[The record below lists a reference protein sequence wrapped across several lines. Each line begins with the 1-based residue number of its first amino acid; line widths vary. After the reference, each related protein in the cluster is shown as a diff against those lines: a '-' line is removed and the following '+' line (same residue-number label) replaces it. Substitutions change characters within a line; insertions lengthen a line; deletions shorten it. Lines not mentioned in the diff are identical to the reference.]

1 MCSYCGCEAEPVVK
15 ALMDDH
21 VEIVA
26 LMSEILDAVEEGSSE
41 RAAKMTTRLA
51 SYSADTQKLK
61 KLAFF
66 ISSYWLVRRPR
77 KSTVSWRTTADCAP
91 ASQIRPSLCRL
102 ITCASSSSS
111 FRHHAEIE
119 ETDLFPFALQVMPP
133 QSWSIIR
140 TGRLSKLSHCQVWVV
155 AAIMARGPVPS
166 VHHGPTVFSCALRH
180 HDRRLGV

>member
-41 RAAKMTTRLA
+41 RAAKMTTQLAELFGRHAETEEAGLFHQLVLAGEATEEIDRLLE
-51 SYSADTQKLK
+51 DH
-61 KLAFF
+61 
-66 ISSYWLVRRPR
+66 RRLRSGLSDPAVTLQ
-77 KSTVSWRTTADCAP
+77 TVHLR
-91 ASQIRPSLCRL
+91 QLFVEL
-102 ITCASSSSS
+102 H
-111 FRHHAEIE
+111 HHAEIE

-140 TGRLSKLSHCQVWVV
+140 QV
-155 AAIMARGPVPS
+155 ASRN
-166 VHHGPTVFSCALRH
+166 
-180 HDRRLGV
+180 